1 MRATFRDPVS
11 VARGLREGSAVG
23 EEDPSQTRNGS
34 PWRGARWVP
43 PTRTKSSPICS
54 PQRAS
59 LRARERW
66 LVTIQERRQATPA
79 SSTPPMGSRG
89 APGLIAAARGSQ
101 ASRHGGAVGAAA
113 IRSVAQRSCM
123 TSQRRKQRTIVVTQP
138 ADAGACRRM
147 YSSTNLRTHAASS
160 CAGSSLTV
168 LSSAWATGNECPIVA
183 AAKPRRSRIHAA
195 CSIASCGRATAGAE
209 VGTTLASRRYRR
221 NACARKDTRSWRPRL
236 QPRHR
241 P

>member
-1 MRATFRDPVS
+1 MRRTHLKPGTVLRGGGLDGCLRLERIPRPSAARSGFLCARPREAARRDPGAAAGD
-11 VARGLREGSAVG
+11 ARLVNSTHGFARRSRLDRG
-23 EEDPSQTRNGS
+23 
-34 PWRGARWVP
+34 GARRFP
-43 PTRTKSSPICS
+43 A
-54 PQRAS
+54 QGA
-59 LRARERW
+59 
-66 LVTIQERRQATPA
+66 ATPQPFDATTDCSMARSRHVTEPGRSQA
-79 SSTPPMGSRG
+79 SRMCSTSSAGMSRG
-89 APGLIAAARGSQ
+89 SL

-183 AAKPRRSRIHAA
+183 AA
-195 CSIASCGRATAGAE
+195 
-209 VGTTLASRRYRR
+209 
-221 NACARKDTRSWRPRL
+221 RPRL